1 MNPER
6 KPFYSKCKTIIMTSI
21 SYRVP
26 QLYEIGVKI
35 LHGNTLPLRYSKIA
49 QEIGRNKKV
58 LDLGCGTALLYP
70 YLDSC
75 EYMGWDLNDSF
86 VRYCQ
91 KKGLNVNKKDIF
103 QFSEYPPCDYIVL
116 CDILHHVFPRDEL
129 LLKEAVKKANVI
141 AVEPCSKRRLPK
153 PLVFLY
159 DQVIGDADG
168 INSFEN
174 RMQWNY
180 NELTLTQK
188 FLQLG
193 TVKVEPLNNYI
204 FALFEQRTVN
214 PLGDRTFQI

>member
-1 MNPER
+1 
-6 KPFYSKCKTIIMTSI
+6 MTSI
-21 SYRVP
+21 PYKVP
-26 QLYEIGVKI
+26 QLYEIGIKI
-35 LHGNTLPLRYSKIA
+35 LHGNTLPLRYSKVA
-49 QEIGRNKKV
+49 QEIGRTKRV
-58 LDLGCGTALLYP
+58 LDLGCGTAMLYS

-75 EYMGWDLNDSF
+75 EYIGWDLNDSF

-91 KKGLNVNKKDIF
+91 KKGLNVYKMDIF
-103 QFSEYPPCDYIVL
+103 QFSEYPACDYIVC
-116 CDILHHVFPRDEL
+116 CDILHHVFPKDEL
-129 LLKEAVKKANVI
+129 LLKEAVKKADVI

-180 NELTLTQK
+180 NEPTLAQK

-193 TVKVEPLNNYI
+193 AVKVEPLNNYI
-204 FALFEQRTVN
+204 FAVFEHGTVN
-214 PLGDRTFQI
+214 PSTD